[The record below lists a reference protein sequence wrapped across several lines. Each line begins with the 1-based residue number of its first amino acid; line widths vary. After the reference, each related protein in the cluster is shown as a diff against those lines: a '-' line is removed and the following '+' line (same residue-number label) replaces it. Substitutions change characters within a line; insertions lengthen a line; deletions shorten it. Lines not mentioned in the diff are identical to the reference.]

1 LRRVFALGLALL
13 LGACG
18 SREARYTGTMTP
30 ESACGAT
37 EHATLMVVEGNASFA
52 ANDGAVVV
60 PATVAPDGKLAG
72 QLVLTGG
79 DKKPFPLALDGMVT
93 QDAATGTYTTPRCR
107 FALSLKRVHV
117 GLFGSA
123 EP

>member
-1 LRRVFALGLALL
+1 MLAGSLISCSVT
-13 LGACG
+13 A

-37 EHATLMVVEGNASFA
+37 EQATLMVVEGNARFA

-79 DKKPFPLALDGMVT
+79 DKKPFPLALDGSVT
-93 QDAATGTYTTPRCR
+93 DDAATGTYTTPRCR
-107 FALSLKRVHV
+107 FALSLKRVHL
-117 GLFGSA
+117 GFFGSA